1 MGIMNES
8 VWAPVKRE
16 ERGQL
21 SDQAG
26 DYLREL
32 IVSGQLRPGARV
44 RPELIAEALNI
55 SSTPARE
62 ALQALRVE
70 GFLRLEPRRGF
81 TVAPLTGRDIL
92 DVFTAQ
98 SLLAGELAARACDL
112 ATPSDL
118 ERLEEVQARLREAA
132 ASGDIAGV
140 ERLNHDFHREVNL
153 LAGSPKIAAAI
164 RLLSNYAPR
173 RFYASIAGWQTAT
186 LEDHDALLRA
196 LEGRDAEAARRAMA
210 THILHAG
217 DLLARHYDERM
228 EGVPTPAMIRN
239 GRAQ

>member
-1 MGIMNES
+1 MENES
-8 VWAPVKRE
+8 VWPSVKRE

-26 DYLREL
+26 DYVREL
-32 IVSGQLRPGARV
+32 IVSGQLRPGTRV
-44 RPELIAEALNI
+44 RPELVAEALDI

-81 TVAPLTGRDIL
+81 TVAPLTGKDIL

-98 SLLAGELAARACDL
+98 SLLAGELAARACSH
-112 ATPSDL
+112 AASEDL
-118 ERLEEVQARLREAA
+118 ERLESIQSRLRDAA
-132 ASGDIAGV
+132 AVGDIAGV
-140 ERLNHDFHREVNL
+140 ERMNHHFHRGVNL
-153 LAGSPKIAAAI
+153 LADSPRIAAAT

-196 LEGRDAEAARRAMA
+196 FAAQNPEAARRAMA

-228 EGVPTPAMIRN
+228 DDSAPALAR
-239 GRAQ
+239 GARVQ